1 MLANES
7 AAATLAVKDLA
18 RAKKFYAET
27 LGLRLA
33 SEDSFALVFDAGGT
47 MLRVVNV
54 AKVHPAGYTVL
65 AWIVAD
71 IAATVAKLQQRGIRI
86 HRYAGME
93 QDADGVWTSPSGA
106 RIAWF
111 DDPDGNTLSVTQLA
125 KPGLKR
131 RKKSG

>member
-1 MLANES
+1 MLKS
-7 AAATLAVKDLA
+7 APIIAFVATSNADRA
-18 RAKKFYAET
+18 RKFYAET

-47 MLRVVNV
+47 MLRVVTV
-54 AKVHPAGYTVL
+54 AKVHSAGYTVL
-65 AWIVAD
+65 GWIVPD